1 MFSAAMLV
9 AFSGCVKTSMLV
21 ESETAQKSDD
31 EFSTNLKRYKGAFKQ
46 VETRVER
53 DSVIEELLTAS
64 DMQCNAFQYK
74 ADEEEET
81 DGIYTSIFNIA
92 GKYIGLDIAKDAIE
106 AVSTI
111 ADMQQ
116 KKSNQDKYAQA
127 LKPNIIMAVQV
138 SREKYLQKI
147 KAKQQQGLKQYGIFE
162 FEKDLEAYDK
172 RCSTYYGLIEIN
184 KALKMSMQA
193 PTKESQRIKVE
204 EVKEKIKAVTKEIK

>member
-1 MFSAAMLV
+1 MMTA
-9 AFSGCVKTSMLV
+9 CVETQHLLEPARTV
-21 ESETAQKSDD
+21 EKNDD
-31 EFSTNLKRYKGAFKQ
+31 EFRTNLKRYKGAFKQ
-46 VETRVER
+46 VQTKQDR
-53 DSVIEELLTAS
+53 DNIIEELLTAS
-64 DMQCNAFQYK
+64 DMQCNAYQYK
-74 ADEEEET
+74 EEDEEEET